1 MRNTEQPQ
9 TLPQQGEALK
19 SLLLGRRKKRQKP
32 IINLALDKSKAAKT
46 MGRIGDRV
54 DFHHRCALEIRAKI
68 EELTSAAISELLK
81 VKELKSVVESLKN
94 DGDELESARGGW
106 MDPEGQPLPS
116 HPAGQ
121 TEKWNRE
128 LEKLLI
134 AKSLLEASLPE
145 RAEENP
151 CGVVPTTRGLK
162 RILLIDDDPTTVKI
176 ISHFLQK
183 ENYAVSSTNSGV
195 DGLKKAFK
203 ENPDL
208 ILLDIMMPDLNGF
221 QFLSIYR
228 KDEENARVPVIIL
241 SSLAEEADVLKGL
254 EIGAVDYIT
263 KPFSPQVLLA
273 KIKKSTNSGP

>member
-1 MRNTEQPQ
+1 
-9 TLPQQGEALK
+9 
-19 SLLLGRRKKRQKP
+19 
-32 IINLALDKSKAAKT
+32 LD
-46 MGRIGDRV
+46 
-54 DFHHRCALEIRAKI
+54 
-68 EELTSAAISELLK
+68 
-81 VKELKSVVESLKN
+81 
-94 DGDELESARGGW
+94 
-106 MDPEGQPLPS
+106 
-116 HPAGQ
+116 
-121 TEKWNRE
+121 RE

-145 RAEENP
+145 RLEENP
-151 CGVVPTTRGLK
+151 SGIVPATRGLK

-176 ISHFLQK
+176 ISHFLQQ
-183 ENYAVSSTNSGV
+183 ESYAVSSTNSGV

-273 KIKKSTNSGP
+273 KIKKSTNSRP